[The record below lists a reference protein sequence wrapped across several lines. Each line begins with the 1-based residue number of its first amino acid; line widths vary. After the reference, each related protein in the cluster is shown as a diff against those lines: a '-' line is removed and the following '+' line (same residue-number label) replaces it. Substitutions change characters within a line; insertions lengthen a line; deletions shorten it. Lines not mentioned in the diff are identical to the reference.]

1 VIKAAGENDKIY
13 YSRREGQSAEAPKE
27 AGKPFWYL
35 LVDC

>member
-13 YSRREGQSAEAPKE
+13 YSRREAKAPKE